1 MDFETLS
8 EGQLKWLPSLG
19 VGYYEVKESPY
30 DQSYF
35 NKYVSYE
42 GSEICTELNNSRVDL
57 VKTYSSDYVLDI
69 GIGSGSFIK
78 AHGKAYGYDIN
89 PAGVAWLKERDLY
102 MDPKQ
107 VHAVTFWDSF
117 EHIRNPADIL
127 NEVTGFVFMSIPL
140 FNGVNHILRSKH
152 FRKDEHYWYFTQ
164 TGLVTYMSNLGFL
177 MLESNRMESDIGRE
191 DIGSFV
197 FKRIK

>member
-102 MDPKQ
+102 MEPKQ
-107 VHAVTFWDSF
+107 VYAVTFWDSF

-164 TGLVTYMSNLGFL
+164 TGLVTYMNNLGFL